1 MACSKLF
8 SFADVVQGRDA
19 SVRVTEDGLLYAV
32 DLAMVM
38 TGKDRDHAGQAI
50 RSISDEIFSSLKFH
64 DKNTGGKGNSK
75 TKLVSFEHAVQLIMV
90 LPGKIA
96 KQVRKQ
102 FSHIIVRYLDG
113 DRSMCHEIE
122 ANQAMGKVKSYS
134 KFASDIMSRMDKDVE
149 SNKPAMPPTF
159 YIYATKSPAFPG
171 LIKIGKTVD
180 VANRLTSLNTSCAP
194 APHVIVAVAPT
205 FDKDRDEKTAHAFFS
220 SARREGEF
228 FELEDKDV
236 LDYFATH
243 ITAQYNTELT
253 RNIARLQGLCVE

>member
-1 MACSKLF
+1 
-8 SFADVVQGRDA
+8 
-19 SVRVTEDGLLYAV
+19 
-32 DLAMVM
+32 
-38 TGKDRDHAGQAI
+38 
-50 RSISDEIFSSLKFH
+50 
-64 DKNTGGKGNSK
+64 
-75 TKLVSFEHAVQLIMV
+75 MV

-96 KQVRKQ
+96 KQIRKQ

-113 DRSMCHEIE
+113 DRSMCSEID
-122 ANQAMGKVKSYS
+122 ANHAMGKVKSYS
-134 KFASDIMSRMDKDVE
+134 NFASNVMNTMYQDAMLNVH
-149 SNKPAMPPTF
+149 AMPQSF

-228 FELEDKDV
+228 FKLEDKDV

-243 ITAQYNTELT
+243 ITAQYNADLA
-253 RNIARLQGLCVE
+253 RNIARLQGLCVD